1 MNRILIGA
9 AFVAAL
15 AYSGYP
21 AAAQDG
27 REAQMIG
34 FRDFCEHGD
43 KKACVK
49 FGMML
54 QQNIDRQGEW
64 RHSHPDWFFF
74 EH

>member
-1 MNRILIGA
+1 MSKYMIGA
-9 AFVAAL
+9 AVAAL
-15 AYSGYP
+15 LACNSYT

-49 FGMML
+49 FGMLL
-54 QQNIDRQGEW
+54 QQNLDRQTEW
-64 RHSHPDWFFF
+64 RRSHPDWFFF
-74 EH
+74 ER